1 MSISDRLQELIS
13 CKSDI
18 KTAIEEKGVSVT
30 GGLSTY
36 ADAVREIS
44 GGVSLLPGTKFA
56 YSDCSEF
63 PWYDTSGMTDF
74 SQMFAHSNVI
84 KIPKYDTSNATTF
97 LDMAL
102 ACTKLKEIP
111 LLDCSN
117 VERFEMFGHYSYP
130 VLGISSLGGFR
141 NLGKSITDD
150 RAIAAA
156 GWYNVAFD
164 RCFTT
169 PQSMV
174 NVFNELYDLEEN
186 GRDMLTIQINSSTKQ
201 NMTDEQIAIATRKG
215 WRVTV
220 S

>member
-1 MSISDRLQELIS
+1 MSISNRLQELID

-36 ADAVREIS
+36 ADAIREIS

-56 YSDCSEF
+56 YSDCSEL

-74 SQMFAHSNVI
+74 HLMFAHSNVV
-84 KIPKYDTSNATTF
+84 KIPKYNTSNATT
-97 LDMAL
+97 MREMVL
-102 ACTKLKEIP
+102 ACMELKEIP

-117 VERFEMFGHYSYP
+117 VERFEMFGQYSYP
-130 VLGISSLGGFR
+130 ILDIPTLGGFR
-141 NLGKSITDD
+141 NLGQSITDD
-150 RAIAAA
+150 KAIAAA
-156 GWYNVAFD
+156 SYYNVSFG

-186 GRDMLTIQINSSTKQ
+186 GRDMLTIQINSTTKQ

-215 WRVTV
+215 WRVV
-220 S
+220 V

>member
-1 MSISDRLQELIS
+1 MSISDRLQELID

-30 GGLSTY
+30 GGLSSY

-74 SQMFAHSNVI
+74 HLMFAHSKVI
-84 KIPKYDTSNATTF
+84 KIPGYNTSNATT
-97 LDMAL
+97 MREMVL
-102 ACTKLKEIP
+102 ACMELKEIP

-117 VERFEMFGHYSYP
+117 VKRFEMFGQYSYP
-130 VLGISSLGGFR
+130 VLDIPTLGGFR
-141 NLGKSITDD
+141 NLGQSITDD
-150 RAIAAA
+150 RNIAAA
-156 GWYNVAFD
+156 SYYNVSFD

-186 GRDMLTIQINSSTKQ
+186 GRDMLTIQLNSSTKQ

-215 WRVTV
+215 WRVV
-220 S
+220 V